1 MKTIIFSDTH
11 LTHKFD
17 EGRYKFLRG
26 IISHADKVIINGDF
40 WDYYWTTF
48 NSFINSKWN
57 QLFPLLKAKNTLYLY
72 GNHDTLNW
80 CNDKI
85 SLFSSKQNRKVTL
98 KVGKKK
104 LIITHGDIF
113 SPGLDNY
120 AAFYP
125 ALAEKGSQ
133 AFTSIETLGRTLLGE
148 YFALGKLSNLRIRKF
163 AQKYL
168 QTNEILVCGH
178 THNLEYSPIQHYMN
192 LGSIDFGMGQYLEI
206 NNNKIDLKNEKY

>member
-17 EGRYKFLRG
+17 ERRYKFLRG
-26 IISHADKVIINGDF
+26 IISRADKVIINGDF

-48 NSFINSKWN
+48 NLFINSKWN

-72 GNHDTLNW
+72 GNHDTPNW
-80 CNDKI
+80 CNERT

-113 SPGLDNY
+113 SPGFDNFV
-120 AAFYP
+120 AIYP
-125 ALAEKGSQ
+125 ALVEKGSQ
-133 AFTSIETLGRTLLGE
+133 TFTSFESIGRTLLGE
-148 YFALGKLSNLRIRKF
+148 HFALGKLSNLRMRRF
-163 AQKYL
+163 SRKYL

-178 THNLEYSPIQHYMN
+178 SHNLEYSPNQHYIN
-192 LGSIDFGMGQYLEI
+192 LGTIDFGMGQYLEI
-206 NNNKIDLKNEKY
+206 NNDKIDLKNEKY